1 MENLISASEI
11 CLLIEKGQTVYV
23 SEDNCYS
30 STEYN
35 LVHRFLDFV
44 HYYEN
49 KTGQKV
55 FFKQETFKK
64 NYFAVINEVY
74 VNINLYNYKSLD

>member
-1 MENLISASEI
+1 MKNLIIASEI
-11 CLLIEKGQTVYV
+11 CLLIEKGLTVYV
-23 SEDNCYS
+23 SDNNCYS

-49 KTGQKV
+49 KTAQKI
-55 FFKQETFKK
+55 FFKKERFRK
-64 NYFAVINEVY
+64 NYFTVINEIY
-74 VNINLYNYKSLD
+74 VNVDSNKYKLD

>member
-1 MENLISASEI
+1 MISSLDI
-11 CLLIEKGQTVYV
+11 CLLIESGQKI
-23 SEDNCYS
+23 SISDNNCYS

-55 FFKQETFKK
+55 FFKKETFRK
-64 NYFAVINEVY
+64 NYFTVVNEIT
-74 VNINLYNYKSLD
+74 VNI